1 MSTGLPPSAA
11 GGVTWILA
19 SASRWSTDAAFGGWG
34 GLSFFLRAGTTFAVA
49 REGGLAPVA
58 LAAATVKLTAWPF
71 SNLPKT
77 PFPPARTPAAGAV
90 TGAPPEE
97 AMV

>member
-34 GLSFFLRAGTTFAVA
+34 GLSFFLRAGTTFAGA
-49 REGGLAPVA
+49 REGGRAPVA

-71 SNLPKT
+71 SRLPKT
-77 PFPPARTPAAGAV
+77 TYPLARNSAAEAV
-90 TGAPPEE
+90 TVAPPDE